1 MRRKIEI
8 EWSKPLSIEAFWNDV
23 RRNEIGLYC
32 VSRKNGGLET
42 LLYIGR
48 ATVSFSKRIRGHQN
62 DKDDWWM
69 NELTNSII
77 IRLGRITHPTEYTE
91 ADIQVAENGLI
102 YEMKPVGNIK
112 QVNQY
117 TYNYKN
123 SHGNMVGLAVIENKG
138 NKLLKSTIDMY
149 EQE

>member
-42 LLYIGR
+42 LLYIGK
-48 ATVSFSKRIRGHQN
+48 ATVSFSRRIRGHQN

-69 NELTNSII
+69 NELTNSIL

-123 SHGNMVGLAVIENKG
+123 SNGNMVGLAVIENKG

>member
-23 RRNEIGLYC
+23 RRKEIGLYC

-42 LLYIGR
+42 LLYIGK

-69 NELTNSII
+69 NELTNSIL
-77 IRLGRITHPTEYTE
+77 IRLGRITHPKEYTE

-138 NKLLKSTIDMY
+138 NKLLRSTIDMY

>member
-23 RRNEIGLYC
+23 RRKEIGLYC

-42 LLYIGR
+42 LLYIGK

-69 NELTNSII
+69 NELTNSIL
-77 IRLGRITHPTEYTE
+77 IRLGRITHPKEYTA

-138 NKLLKSTIDMY
+138 NKLLRSTIDMY

>member
-1 MRRKIEI
+1 M
-8 EWSKPLSIEAFWNDV
+8 SIEAFWNDV

-69 NELTNSII
+69 NELTNSIL